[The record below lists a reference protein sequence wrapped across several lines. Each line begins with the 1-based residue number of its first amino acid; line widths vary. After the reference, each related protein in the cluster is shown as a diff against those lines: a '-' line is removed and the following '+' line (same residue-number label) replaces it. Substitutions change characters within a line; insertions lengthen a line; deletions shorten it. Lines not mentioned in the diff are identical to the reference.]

1 MEQIQED
8 LTLKDLNQYY
18 ATENYYKVMG
28 LNVTDGINYIMKNGY
43 CWFVTDFLSL
53 IVTNHKNLRAE
64 QFLSIKLKVTN
75 KKAVMEVTDGNE
87 KILYKQEYEYTDAK
101 RDLSLFFTDEVLLLS
116 GEYQK
121 MKFNLVYFDKAE
133 NPEEIKEQS
142 FEILD
147 EVLTKIKTQ
156 ILNYKRKEGE
166 SIGFQIIIKQLSNL
180 IFYFYFL
187 YSKK

>member
-116 GEYQK
+116 GEY
-121 MKFNLVYFDKAE
+121 
-133 NPEEIKEQS
+133 
-142 FEILD
+142 
-147 EVLTKIKTQ
+147 
-156 ILNYKRKEGE
+156 
-166 SIGFQIIIKQLSNL
+166 
-180 IFYFYFL
+180 
-187 YSKK
+187 